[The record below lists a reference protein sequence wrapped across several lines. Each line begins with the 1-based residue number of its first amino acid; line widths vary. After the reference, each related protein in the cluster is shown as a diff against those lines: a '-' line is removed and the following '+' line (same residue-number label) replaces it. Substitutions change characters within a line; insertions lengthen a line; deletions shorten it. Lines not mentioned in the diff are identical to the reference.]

1 MSGLAVNVSSIISS
15 LCYSIF
21 RVEPYTT
28 CTYNCIYCYGRWYR
42 PLNHTTPKPQYDIV
56 LEFNRVARKLSKLKL
71 GIIPFRLST
80 LIEPFQPVE
89 EEYKLSLKILKLAL
103 SNNIPIIV
111 STKSTLFMRDEW
123 FKVLTELASKG
134 IVLLQITIVT
144 LNEKLRRILEPKAST
159 VEDRVNA
166 IDLAQSIGIPV
177 VIRYQPLI
185 PGIVEYEVQDILKLA
200 RELKVK
206 HVILE
211 FLRCTTSELEFYK
224 RIAYSREAYSTVWE
238 PYSPVKSESNIVR
251 PPLTYRL
258 RVLNTIL
265 KLAKNYNVKIALCK
279 EGLFNYDQV
288 SDCCGIMYLNNTKL
302 RLTLREVWN
311 MLREGYSYTN
321 YTLLLKHYE
330 FKQKY
335 ITSLNVKVYPRVL
348 RKPILHHEKVL
359 KSVLESNYL
368 NRITPLLELRDGK
381 VYSTSTF
388 HFQP

>member
-1 MSGLAVNVSSIISS
+1 MSSLAVNVSSIISS

-21 RVEPYTT
+21 RIEPYTT
-28 CTYNCIYCYGRWYR
+28 CTYNCTYCYGRWYR
-42 PLNHTTPKPQYDIV
+42 PLNHTIPKPQYGLV
-56 LEFNRVARKLSKLKL
+56 LEFSRVARKLSRLRL
-71 GIIPFRLST
+71 ETIPFRLST

-89 EEYKLSLKILKLAL
+89 EEYKLSLRILKLAL
-103 SNNIPIIV
+103 SNNIPLII
-111 STKSTLFMRDEW
+111 STKSTLLMSGEW
-123 FKVLTELASKG
+123 FKVLTDLASKG

-144 LNEKLRRILEPKAST
+144 LNEKLRRILEPKAPT

-166 IDLAQSIGIPV
+166 IDIAQSTGIPV

-185 PGIVEYEVQDILKLA
+185 PGIVEYEVQDVLKLA

-224 RIAYSREAYSTVWE
+224 GIAYSKEAYSIIWE
-238 PYSPVKSESNIVR
+238 SYSPVRSESNIVR

-258 RVLNTIL
+258 KVLNTIL
-265 KLAKNYNVKIALCK
+265 KLARNYNVKIALCK
-279 EGLFNYDQV
+279 EGLFNYDQI
-288 SDCCGIMYLNNTKL
+288 SDCCGITYLNNTRL
-302 RLTLREVWN
+302 RLTLKEAWN

-330 FKQKY
+330 SKWKY
-335 ITSLNVKVYPRVL
+335 VTSLNARVYPRML
-348 RKPILHHEKVL
+348 RKPIIHHERVL

-368 NRITPLLELRDGK
+368 NRITPLLELRGGR
-381 VYSTSTF
+381 VYSTQTL
-388 HFQP
+388 HF